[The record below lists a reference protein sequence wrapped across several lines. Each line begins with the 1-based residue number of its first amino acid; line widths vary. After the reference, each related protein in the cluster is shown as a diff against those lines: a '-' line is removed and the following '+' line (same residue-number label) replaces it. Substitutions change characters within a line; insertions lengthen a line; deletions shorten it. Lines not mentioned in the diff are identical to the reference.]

1 MLTHQKNTLLS
12 LLANFKAR
20 LYDYQADI
28 DDKTNALGLAGK
40 FSEASVHSNI
50 WPTID
55 RNLTSIEKQ
64 IKKL

>member
-1 MLTHQKNTLLS
+1 MLTHQKNTFLG

-20 LYDYQADI
+20 LYEI
-28 DDKTNALGLAGK
+28 DVIGIDNLKRHQLTC
-40 FSEASVHSNI
+40 NI
-50 WPTID
+50 ID